1 MRSLGQEQPAW
12 LVELRENAKRRFE
25 SLGYPTKKNEGWR
38 YTSVRPISSA
48 SWGEA
53 STGKATYTSPI
64 KSSVQLVFVNGF
76 FQASQSASGLD
87 QSVTVLP
94 FGEALKD
101 ESNALAEVLRGTDAL
116 SDEAFVALNDSEF
129 SDGAFVQVKSGV
141 ELDLPI
147 ELVFIATEGARI
159 HPRIAYS
166 GGPNSRATLVERYVA
181 TTELSYLTNTV
192 SQVQLHAGAKLEHV
206 RIQDESLAAYHIGFT
221 SVHQARDSSYEGHTF
236 SLGGQSGRSEIQT
249 TFAEPGGTCSL
260 NGLYAPTSGQNH
272 DNYTVIDHANP
283 HCTSS
288 EYYKAIVS
296 DKATGSFQGRVLIQE
311 GAVGSC
317 SDQLNR
323 NLLLGEAAVANT
335 KPQLEIDNDDVK
347 ATHGSTVGRLDP
359 DAVFYL
365 MARGLP
371 KNEARAFLVRAFAG
385 ELIEK
390 VSAEDLRADLVAMF
404 DVRLEQ
410 VGSVV

>member
-1 MRSLGQEQPAW
+1 
-12 LVELRENAKRRFE
+12 
-25 SLGYPTKKNEGWR
+25 
-38 YTSVRPISSA
+38 
-48 SWGEA
+48 
-53 STGKATYTSPI
+53 
-64 KSSVQLVFVNGF
+64 
-76 FQASQSASGLD
+76 
-87 QSVTVLP
+87 
-94 FGEALKD
+94 
-101 ESNALAEVLRGTDAL
+101 
-116 SDEAFVALNDSEF
+116 
-129 SDGAFVQVKSGV
+129 
-141 ELDLPI
+141 
-147 ELVFIATEGARI
+147 
-159 HPRIAYS
+159 
-166 GGPNSRATLVERYVA
+166 
-181 TTELSYLTNTV
+181 
-192 SQVQLHAGAKLEHV
+192 
-206 RIQDESLAAYHIGFT
+206 
-221 SVHQARDSSYEGHTF
+221 
-236 SLGGQSGRSEIQT
+236 
-249 TFAEPGGTCSL
+249 
-260 NGLYAPTSGQNH
+260 
-272 DNYTVIDHANP
+272 VIDHANP

-347 ATHGSTVGRLDP
+347 ATHGSTVGRLDS